1 MGGDRV
7 MSSGLTRRDFLR
19 LSAGAGMLL
28 AAGCSVQGGSGG
40 GGGQGG
46 GGGDYPS
53 RPVELMVPFSPGGST
68 DLTGRI
74 IAKAIEEPL
83 GGTMVVVNR
92 EGANG
97 AVGTREVL
105 NSAPNGYQLGLCS
118 GSLFAITP
126 LLVENAD
133 TISLDELGVLMNL
146 TVENIVLLA
155 HADGPYQTLDDLLA
169 VKDSGKKI
177 TFAHSGAGGVNQFS
191 QLVFFG
197 QAGIEASDVPFDG
210 AAPAVAA
217 LLGKQVDI
225 SASEIAGSAEQV
237 EAGELVR
244 LGIFAAERSPLIPEV
259 PTMKE
264 QGFDIEVDQ
273 VRPVFGPKG
282 MPDDVVNKLE
292 DALQQVAKS
301 EEFEKFLKEN
311 YMERLVISGAEV
323 TKYLEDSY
331 ERYAAVIEEQGIE
344 PQEAS

>member
-1 MGGDRV
+1 MDGDRGI
-7 MSSGLTRRDFLR
+7 SHKLTRQDFLR
-19 LSAGAGMLL
+19 VGAGVGLLL
-28 AAGCSVQGGSGG
+28 AGCGVQGGSGG
-40 GGGQGG
+40 N

-53 RPVELMVPFSPGGST
+53 RAVELMVPFSPGGST
-68 DLTGRI
+68 DLTGRM
-74 IAKAIEEPL
+74 IARAIEEPL

-97 AVGTREVL
+97 AVGTGEVL
-105 NSAPNGYQLGLCS
+105 NSAPNGYLLGLCS

-133 TISLDELGVLMNL
+133 TISLDDLGVLMNL

-155 HADGPYQTLDDLLA
+155 NADGPYQTLDDLLA
-169 VKDSGKKI
+169 VKDSGKEI
-177 TFAHSGAGGVNQFS
+177 VFAHSGAGGVNQFS

-197 QAGIEASDVPFDG
+197 QAGIKAADVPFDG
-210 AAPAVAA
+210 AAPAVTA

-237 EAGELVR
+237 EAGELIR

-273 VRPVFGPKG
+273 VRPIFGPKG
-282 MPDDVVNKLE
+282 IPDDVVNELK
-292 DALQQVAKS
+292 DALKQVAESK
-301 EEFEKFLKEN
+301 EFEQFLKQN
-311 YMERLVISGAEV
+311 YMERLVLSGDEV

-344 PQEAS
+344 SQEAS